1 MSSAEVQD
9 VIDDLEARVK
19 KSEESK
25 VVPVAPKAPEQ
36 TKEDSMTS
44 SEAIEIIANAASAD
58 LDAALGE
65 MSSSE
70 IGDLITEL
78 EERVV
83 RAEKSKA
90 TPTAPKVKAVDM
102 SSSEAMEIIA
112 NASSA
117 ELDNALSQMSSTEV
131 DELVKELEAKVA
143 TLTKV
148 QEVKASKEDS
158 MTDSEADRIIAD
170 ATSAEIDA
178 ALDQMSSSEI
188 NDLAKEVGLESEP
201 KVQAPKTVKPVK
213 EDSMSSSEAIEII
226 ANASSAELSEALSE
240 MSSAEVQ
247 GVIDELEA
255 KVKKVEESKVE
266 PVAPK
271 VSEETKEDSMTSS
284 EAIEIIANADSKDL
298 ESALSEMSS
307 SEVGDLISELEARVP
322 KTQTI
327 PEASVV
333 SKKSKK
339 SDSGDMTSSEAL
351 EIIANASSAELSEA
365 LDTFSDSEKEELLK
379 ELEAKAGRA

>member
-1 MSSAEVQD
+1 
-9 VIDDLEARVK
+9 
-19 KSEESK
+19 
-25 VVPVAPKAPEQ
+25 
-36 TKEDSMTS
+36 
-44 SEAIEIIANAASAD
+44 
-58 LDAALGE
+58 
-65 MSSSE
+65 
-70 IGDLITEL
+70 
-78 EERVV
+78 
-83 RAEKSKA
+83 
-90 TPTAPKVKAVDM
+90 
-102 SSSEAMEIIA
+102 
-112 NASSA
+112 
-117 ELDNALSQMSSTEV
+117 
-131 DELVKELEAKVA
+131 
-143 TLTKV
+143 
-148 QEVKASKEDS
+148 

-226 ANASSAELSEALSE
+226 ANASSAELDAALGQMSSAEVQDVIDDLEARVKKSEESKVVPVAPKAPEQTKEDSMTSSEAIEIIANASSAELSDALSE